1 LGNYFWCLGAEST
14 DRCAV
19 SGKRLVQ
26 SNATLLKTASPGK
39 IGDGKNFLS
48 ELEETIRANAQPAL
62 FQLTLNP
69 QIDFRA

>member
-1 LGNYFWCLGAEST
+1 
-14 DRCAV
+14 
-19 SGKRLVQ
+19 
-26 SNATLLKTASPGK
+26 LLKTASPGK